1 MQRPPAGKPVRP
13 RAAPMPR
20 IRDGRA
26 IIIGAG
32 PAGLT
37 AAFELLL
44 RTGVRPLVL
53 EQDGVVGG
61 LARTVEHAGNRID
74 LGGHRFFSKSDR
86 VMRWWLDVLPLQ
98 ALDGERHLLG
108 YHRQTRELVGDKE
121 GPDPEHEDRVMLLR
135 PRRSRILHGRRLFDY
150 PLGLTPD
157 TVAKLGVARTLRIG
171 ASYAWR
177 LIRPRR
183 PEVTLEDFFIN
194 RFGDELYRTFFRS
207 YTEKV
212 WGRACS
218 ELSAEWG
225 AQRVKGLSISR
236 AITHR
241 LRALTRRRA
250 GDLAQRT
257 TETSLIERFLYPKL
271 GPGQMWQAVA
281 ASVTDRGGEVRLRHR
296 VVGIEREGARV
307 VAVRVEDIDRG
318 RTERVPADYVL
329 STMPVRDLVR
339 AFGAGVPAE
348 VGEVAEGLVYRDFI
362 TVGLLL
368 RRLRLPDPGPA
379 LDNWIYVQEPD
390 VKVGRLQIFNNWSP
404 WMVRDPA
411 TTWVGLEYFCTV
423 GDALWRLADDTLA
436 DFATGE
442 LARLGLAARADVLD
456 AVVVRVEKAYPA
468 YLETYDRF
476 PVFRAWVDRF
486 ENLFLLGRNG
496 MHRYNNQDH
505 SMLTAMT
512 AVDNIAAGVTDKANV
527 WAVNTEADYHEER
540 A

>member
-1 MQRPPAGKPVRP
+1 MTSRPE
-13 RAAPMPR
+13 
-20 IRDGRA
+20 GRA
-26 IIIGAG
+26 VIIGAG

-37 AAFELLL
+37 AAFELLA
-44 RTGVRPLVL
+44 RTGVRPVVF
-53 EQDGVVGG
+53 ERDGVVGG

-98 ALDGERHLLG
+98 ALDGQRHLLG
-108 YHRQTRELVGDKE
+108 YHRQTRELQGEKE
-121 GPDPEHEDRVMLLR
+121 GPDPEREDRVMLLR
-135 PRRSRILHGRRLFDY
+135 HRRSRILHGRRLFDY
-150 PLGLTPD
+150 PLALTPD
-157 TVAKLGVARTLRIG
+157 TVVKLGVARTLRIG

-177 LIRPRR
+177 VLRPRH

-212 WGRACS
+212 WGRACT
-218 ELSAEWG
+218 EISAEWG
-225 AQRVKGLSISR
+225 AQRVKGLSIGR
-236 AITHR
+236 AIAHR
-241 LRALTRRRA
+241 LRGLARRR
-250 GDLAQRT
+250 GNDLAQRT

-281 ASVTDRGGEVRLRHR
+281 AAVRDRGGEVHLHR
-296 VVGIEREGARV
+296 RVMGLEREGSRV
-307 VAVRVEDIDRG
+307 LAAVVQDVQSG

-329 STMPVRDLVR
+329 STMPVRDLIQ
-339 AFGAGVPAE
+339 ALGEGVPAE
-348 VGEVAEGLVYRDFI
+348 VRAVTEGLVYRDFI

-368 RRLRLPDPGPA
+368 RRFSLPDPRPA

-390 VKVGRLQIFNNWSP
+390 VKVGRVQIFNNWSP
-404 WMVRDPA
+404 WMVRDPG

-423 GDALWRLADDTLA
+423 GDALWRLPDAALAAFAAD
-436 DFATGE
+436 E
-442 LARLGLAARADVLD
+442 LTRLGLAAPADVLD

-468 YLETYDRF
+468 YLGTYDRF
-476 PVFRAWVDRF
+476 PVVRAWVDGL

-512 AVDNIAAGVTDKANV
+512 AVDNLVAGVTDKENI
-527 WAVNTEADYHEER
+527 WAVNTESEYHEER
-540 A
+540 S